1 MMMLEALIAAVQEE
15 IWPATRKRFERLD
28 ALFDMTRLFRK
39 FS

>member
-15 IWPATRKRFERLD
+15 IWPETRKRFERLD
-28 ALFDMTRLFRK
+28 AFFDMTGLFRK